1 VEVSKIMKEHVRR
14 IITGHN
20 DRGKSTVWYDG
31 PPVEYGD
38 NDDFMYEMWVTD
50 QTPAD
55 NAQESDTA
63 RRKTR
68 LEPPPNGS
76 ILRFFEVLPEDSSLS
91 GDELERL
98 VAAEMV
104 KLDAEHCRPDTSRDP
119 WMHQTKTLDY
129 IILLRGEVTLLL
141 DEGKVHLKPFDV
153 VVQRGTNHAWIN
165 HGSQKALLA
174 AILIDAEPTDQLGA

>member
-1 VEVSKIMKEHVRR
+1 MKEQVRR
-14 IITGHN
+14 IVTGHN
-20 DRGKSTVWYDG
+20 EEGESIVWYDG
-31 PPVEYGD
+31 PPVVYGE

-55 NAQESDTA
+55 NAQQTDAA
-63 RRKTR
+63 RRRTC
-68 LEPPPNGS
+68 LEPPPHGS
-76 ILRFFEVLPEDSSLS
+76 ILRFFEVLPDDPSVPD
-91 GDELERL
+91 DELEQRA
-98 VAAEMV
+98 AAEMV
-104 KLDAEHCRPDTSRDP
+104 KLDAEHCRPDTSRHP

-141 DEGKVHLKPFDV
+141 DKGEVHLKPFDV

-174 AILIDAEPTDQLGA
+174 AILIDAEPSDQHGA